1 MEIVMLLGIA
11 CCVAAC
17 VGVLMP
23 ASRTRMPWPLVIERA
38 RLALVR
44 RLTRWLE
51 RLGAS
56 AVTARLLE
64 HGYWRRSAQRVAL
77 MLRSASIRLSVGA
90 CCAAIP
96 ACAVAAAIAV
106 ALLMGSAVCAP
117 VVFIALMAG
126 VPAWDAYANSL
137 ERKKTAAQM
146 PQVFRTLSVA
156 MGSGQ
161 TLAQA
166 VEYVGAH
173 TQGQVGESF
182 SRLALRLKCGE
193 GTEEALA
200 CLDKELDAPGVGLMS
215 CALVV
220 SHRTGSPLRSL
231 FQKSALLVERQSEYE
246 RMLGVKTAQARLSVR
261 IVCLLPAV
269 LVVSLTLIS
278 PDFQRG
284 LLTPAGFGCV
294 AVATL
299 LDILAVVIV
308 RHLVK
313 GIL

>member
-23 ASRTRMPWPLVIERA
+23 ASRTRMPWPLVVERV

-44 RLTRWLE
+44 WLTRWLE

-64 HGYWRRSAQRVAL
+64 RGCWRRSAQRVAL
-77 MLRSASIRLSVGA
+77 MLRSASIRLSAGA

-96 ACAVAAAIAV
+96 AGAVAAAIAA

-182 SRLALRLKCGE
+182 LGWRCASSAARGPRRPWPALTRSWMP
-193 GTEEALA
+193 
-200 CLDKELDAPGVGLMS
+200 PGWG
-215 CALVV
+215 
-220 SHRTGSPLRSL
+220 
-231 FQKSALLVERQSEYE
+231 
-246 RMLGVKTAQARLSVR
+246 
-261 IVCLLPAV
+261 
-269 LVVSLTLIS
+269 
-278 PDFQRG
+278 
-284 LLTPAGFGCV
+284 
-294 AVATL
+294 
-299 LDILAVVIV
+299 
-308 RHLVK
+308 
-313 GIL
+313 